1 MKNYPLS
8 ATVMHLP
15 NVQINETVES
25 DQELFEFFEEYTDL
39 SVDELNTIVYEV
51 FEEFNLIQIGKGI
64 KKLVLSIKPKE
75 KDK

>member
-1 MKNYPLS
+1 MKKYPLS

-51 FEEFNLIQIGKGI
+51 FEEFDLIQIGKGI
-64 KKLVLSIKPKE
+64 KKLVLNM
-75 KDK
+75 DDN

>member
-1 MKNYPLS
+1 MKKYPLS

>member
-1 MKNYPLS
+1 MKKYPLS

-15 NVQINETVES
+15 NLQINETVES

>member
-1 MKNYPLS
+1 MKKYPLS
-8 ATVMHLP
+8 ASVMHLP

-75 KDK
+75 KGK